1 MSARCFTG
9 LKFRWW
15 RVFLVCLAVWVTGS
29 SLAQTAWQAGPN
41 LPVPTSIAAFAV
53 SDDQLYVIGGASDA
67 SYSPSS
73 AVWVFDGR
81 SRTWRAAPAIPTAVM
96 LANATALN
104 GKVYVLGGHN
114 GGILNVVQV
123 LDVATG
129 TWSLG
134 PSLPS
139 PRRDGAAVALNG
151 QVYLMGGTS
160 DGGTASRSVDALD
173 VATGTWRSV
182 ARLPAGRS
190 LTTATV
196 SGGKIYVLGGFTGC
210 AGCVHNNTWVY
221 DPSTDA
227 WTVQTSL
234 PTALMG
240 ARAVTDSTGKVWLL
254 GGSNYTTQLNTAWVF
269 DPATG
274 QWTAGPAMNHAWR
287 EAAVGLLSGALVVAG
302 GANGAQLD
310 TTDMLALAGSSG
322 QRLTLSEAELAA
334 IVSPLSLYGRP
345 PLAFFD
351 TDPLGIAGIS
361 LANGEATL
369 SGGTLR
375 LSPLSMGEQAYFLDF
390 GLNSAGK
397 FALTQVG
404 QGAATAPLNTPLA
417 GVDTARTVAT
427 LSGPPLR
434 VHLAP
439 ISIGSS
445 HFSASLALN
454 IEGQFEVETAQPL
467 SADAVAFLSDPTT
480 ATRSVPRATPSTGS
494 VDDYIARQTRLDMSL
509 PSGTAWQSAVTRCM
523 TNGIDSLQVAG
534 VGAKALRMIAAS
546 GPRIAEDVRFHL
558 LSGRPEDASL
568 VMSEWA
574 FKALADNVSS
584 GNELGDVLK
593 AISSASTYGRAL
605 AAGAGACTVDYKEG
619 LRVVLAGMANKA
631 FPISS
636 CFAALGMQGSLQ
648 ARSWLNNAVVESVYQ
663 GWKNHGD
670 AVFDYGSLKG
680 IDGLIGHV
688 AAQIRPG
695 KNPYQITDADRS
707 AATQTLIAT
716 FQQWQAAEASA
727 STTRTRLEGLKAR
740 FQSDR
745 FRQLIGNDALR
756 RGLSEGST
764 ASEAEVFG
772 RYVEMM
778 QRTRARLSALA
789 PTSLT
794 DQALDDATEVAVAEY
809 VNNGASAWRNAI
821 ARNLQAW
828 DADKFQAEPQVCVG
842 SQGADIQNFVLSFNL
857 PVAYKNQCFSGGGIA
872 RAVSFSREDLDN
884 ANHGLITGSGGSF
897 TATLTNPAD
906 GSTCSGSA
914 NSASINLTC
923 QVYVGYNGQPADP
936 AVLRFTVTGGKPL
949 NASGTGMAANV
960 SAISLDTAYRVYA
973 AGQYVMQPC
982 TATGGNFGSGNFI
995 ELSWE

>member
-1 MSARCFTG
+1 MSARCFTV

-15 RVFLVCLAVWVTGS
+15 RVFLVCLVVWVTGPS
-29 SLAQTAWQAGPN
+29 FAQTTWQAGAN

-221 DPSTDA
+221 DPGTDA

-345 PLAFFD
+345 PLAFLD

-361 LANGEATL
+361 WRMAK
-369 SGGTLR
+369 
-375 LSPLSMGEQAYFLDF
+375 P
-390 GLNSAGK
+390 
-397 FALTQVG
+397 
-404 QGAATAPLNTPLA
+404 
-417 GVDTARTVAT
+417 
-427 LSGPPLR
+427 
-434 VHLAP
+434 
-439 ISIGSS
+439 
-445 HFSASLALN
+445 HF
-454 IEGQFEVETAQPL
+454 
-467 SADAVAFLSDPTT
+467 
-480 ATRSVPRATPSTGS
+480 
-494 VDDYIARQTRLDMSL
+494 
-509 PSGTAWQSAVTRCM
+509 
-523 TNGIDSLQVAG
+523 QVARC
-534 VGAKALRMIAAS
+534 A
-546 GPRIAEDVRFHL
+546 
-558 LSGRPEDASL
+558 
-568 VMSEWA
+568 
-574 FKALADNVSS
+574 
-584 GNELGDVLK
+584 
-593 AISSASTYGRAL
+593 
-605 AAGAGACTVDYKEG
+605 
-619 LRVVLAGMANKA
+619 
-631 FPISS
+631 
-636 CFAALGMQGSLQ
+636 
-648 ARSWLNNAVVESVYQ
+648 
-663 GWKNHGD
+663 
-670 AVFDYGSLKG
+670 
-680 IDGLIGHV
+680 
-688 AAQIRPG
+688 
-695 KNPYQITDADRS
+695 
-707 AATQTLIAT
+707 
-716 FQQWQAAEASA
+716 
-727 STTRTRLEGLKAR
+727 
-740 FQSDR
+740 
-745 FRQLIGNDALR
+745 
-756 RGLSEGST
+756 
-764 ASEAEVFG
+764 
-772 RYVEMM
+772 
-778 QRTRARLSALA
+778 
-789 PTSLT
+789 
-794 DQALDDATEVAVAEY
+794 
-809 VNNGASAWRNAI
+809 
-821 ARNLQAW
+821 
-828 DADKFQAEPQVCVG
+828 
-842 SQGADIQNFVLSFNL
+842 
-857 PVAYKNQCFSGGGIA
+857 
-872 RAVSFSREDLDN
+872 
-884 ANHGLITGSGGSF
+884 
-897 TATLTNPAD
+897 
-906 GSTCSGSA
+906 
-914 NSASINLTC
+914 
-923 QVYVGYNGQPADP
+923 
-936 AVLRFTVTGGKPL
+936 
-949 NASGTGMAANV
+949 
-960 SAISLDTAYRVYA
+960 
-973 AGQYVMQPC
+973 
-982 TATGGNFGSGNFI
+982 
-995 ELSWE
+995 